1 MEQTMWKASYED
13 SLFLKKIT
21 EKLLK
26 PQPSNLTRGSRQEK
40 IPLVFP
46 FFSPGT
52 VPRATL
58 ATLRV
63 CCSYSNTG

>member
-52 VPRATL
+52 VPRL
-58 ATLRV
+58 L
-63 CCSYSNTG
+63 